1 MRKILVSMLLASAV
15 ASPALAAPRD
25 FDQRQA
31 AREQARSDRQSTR
44 QDRQSARDEQP
55 TTREERTIDRPA
67 KPTQLR
73 DQRAPLAPVPANT
86 ARGAQRAPVAQSPVA
101 LQRDARQRAADRQ
114 AEVSTRA
121 AQRTDRTDRVDR
133 QAQSAQRVND
143 RQVVRDTRLGSRQ
156 ATVEQIREQTRQIRE
171 ARQSARAARPPVI
184 SPVPRPNTQPP
195 PPTTYRPA
203 PAPQWNTN
211 WRNSSRYNWSNYRR
225 HHHWLF
231 NLGFYYDPFGWGYN
245 PYQIGWRMWPS
256 YFGNNYWLND
266 PWQYRLPYAP
276 PGTRWIRYYDD
287 AILVDMWSG
296 QVVDVIYDF
305 FW

>member
-1 MRKILVSMLLASAV
+1 MRKFLVSMLLASAV

-25 FDQRQA
+25 AAERQT

-44 QDRQSARDEQP
+44 EDRHSTRGEPQ
-55 TTREERTIDRPA
+55 TTRDDRTARAGER
-67 KPTQLR
+67 TQLR
-73 DQRAPLAPVPANT
+73 DQRTPLAQAPVANP
-86 ARGAQRAPVAQSPVA
+86 RSAQRAPMAQPPA
-101 LQRDARQRAADRQ
+101 NFQRDARQRATERQ
-114 AEVSTRA
+114 TDVSTGA
-121 AQRTDRTDRVDR
+121 AQRTDRTDR
-133 QAQSAQRVND
+133 QTQSAQRVND

-156 ATVEQIREQTRQIRE
+156 ATIEQIRDQTRQIRE
-171 ARQSARAARPPVI
+171 ARQAARAARPPVI
-184 SPVPRPNTQPP
+184 SRVPQPNTQPP
-195 PPTTYRPA
+195 LPTAYRPT

-211 WRNSSRYNWSNYRR
+211 WRSSSRYNWSNYRR
-225 HHHWLF
+225 HHNWLF

-256 YFGNNYWLND
+256 YFNNNYWLND

-287 AILVDMWSG
+287 AVLVDMWSG